1 MTNYVHHADFLSR
14 YAKYYG
20 LKKQNKYKEN
30 EIIDIVSDS
39 FIDYDAPTSK
49 GIKALNDYGLVLFSR
64 FFTRSQR
71 IIRDH
76 LMQRPFTTL
85 CTLGARFS
93 ANTVTDG
100 NMSMVIDTNPFAKNY
115 GYSINIWNPMYN
127 AIEAL
132 TPSVTNF
139 TPWDTQVNRNKSVM
153 DNIF

>member
-1 MTNYVHHADFLSR
+1 
-14 YAKYYG
+14 
-20 LKKQNKYKEN
+20 
-30 EIIDIVSDS
+30 
-39 FIDYDAPTSK
+39 
-49 GIKALNDYGLVLFSR
+49 
-64 FFTRSQR
+64 
-71 IIRDH
+71 
-76 LMQRPFTTL
+76 MQRPFTTL

-100 NMSMVIDTNPFAKNY
+100 IADEYMSMVIDTNPFAKNY

-127 AIEAL
+127 AIEVL